1 MSTKDAAR
9 PAEILL
15 VEDSPADIVLTR
27 EIFEESRIMANLHVV
42 EDGQSAMDFLH
53 RAAGYENAITPD
65 LILLDLNLP
74 KKGGIEVLQE
84 IKDDPDL
91 RRIPVVMLTTSDD
104 ERDVLKSYN
113 RYANSYITKP
123 IDFEQFTQVV
133 RALEDFWFSIV
144 RLPSRNPPE

>member
-1 MSTKDAAR
+1 MNPKSLK

-15 VEDSPADIVLTR
+15 VEDSPADIMLTR
-27 EIFEESRIMANLHVV
+27 EIFEESRILANLHVV
-42 EDGQSAMDFLH
+42 EDGAAALDYLR
-53 RAAGYENAITPD
+53 RAEGYENAVMPD

-74 KKGGIEVLQE
+74 KKSGIEVLEE
-84 IKDDPDL
+84 IKEHEEL

-104 ERDVLKSYN
+104 EGDVLQSYN

-123 IDFEQFTQVV
+123 IDFAQFTQVV

-144 RLPSRNPPE
+144 RLPTRHPPE